1 MQILIPTKGFKTVTL
16 KKDAAKRV
24 RWCEEHNACLFCMEP
39 FDEGE
44 RVVRKCH
51 QKCDRVNRR
60 GVESGAFTEEDQI
73 AKGEWGTPERTGRP
87 MRQAAPFPVEA
98 GGP

>member
-39 FDEGE
+39 FEEGE

-51 QKCDRVNRR
+51 MRCDRVNRR
-60 GVESGAFTEEDQI
+60 GVERGTLSEDEQI
-73 AKGEWGTPERTGRP
+73 AKGLWGAPERTGRP
-87 MRQAAPFPVEA
+87 MRQPADFPAEA
-98 GGP
+98 SGS